1 MSQVFSGRFTAQ
13 TNEPFVVFLIG
24 MRVNKFW
31 SLSKWIP
38 VATAMTPMLQTLYKN
53 PEKGFLGGETFY
65 RFSPTTT
72 LLLSYW
78 RSFEDLENFA
88 RNPSE
93 PHLEAWK
100 KFNQA
105 VGNDGSVGIWH
116 ETYLVDAGK
125 YEAVYNNMPKFGL
138 AAATEHVP
146 AIGRK
151 ETARRRLGGVN
162 DPAVPSP
169 QN

>member
-1 MSQVFSGRFTAQ
+1 MPQVFSGRFTAQ

-38 VATAMTPMLQTLYKN
+38 VAQAMSPMLKTLYEN
-53 PEKGFLGGETFY
+53 PEKGFLGGENFF
-65 RFSPTTT
+65 RFSPVTT

-78 RSFEDLENFA
+78 HSFEDLENFA
-88 RNPSE
+88 RSPSE

-100 KFNQA
+100 TFNKS
-105 VGNDGSVGIWH
+105 VGTDGSVGIWH
-116 ETYLVDAGK
+116 ETYCVDAGK
-125 YEAVYNNMPKFGL
+125 YEAVYANMSKFGL

-146 AIGRK
+146 AIGKK
-151 ETARRRLGGVN
+151 ETARRRLGGEN

-169 QN
+169 KN